1 MGVKY
6 IFPSGQVLV
15 VKNNNLELRLG
26 KIGQDN
32 SPGGDLT
39 QTSRSVEPLT
49 ILKTKQSKTQFTTFI
64 VRNSLNSNEEGRAKT
79 ATTFQINISISL

>member
-1 MGVKY
+1 MDMGVKY

-15 VKNNNLELRLG
+15 VENNNLELRLG

-39 QTSRSVEPLT
+39 KTSRSVDSLT
-49 ILKTKQSKTQFTTFI
+49 ILKTKQSKRLHFYLSRYSHK
-64 VRNSLNSNEEGRAKT
+64 V
-79 ATTFQINISISL
+79 